1 MDRLAELTPDKEVQS
16 TKEKF
21 DRVRQEGEREIPYGL
36 TNDYMFRAVF
46 QKNPTALKGLIAAA
60 LGRSPEEITSCEIQN
75 PIVLGE
81 SIDAKT
87 CILDIQTCINGR
99 EKINVEMQ
107 MGNLG
112 NWPKRALYY
121 TCSMYTDL
129 KAGSDYHHVLPCI
142 HIGFVSRSPFP
153 DNERFFS
160 RYLLAE
166 EGGHVFTE
174 DFALV
179 MINLGRIPEGL
190 TGEGDSQELWR
201 WARLLCAKSWKEA
214 VDMSEQ
220 SAGMRE
226 AVVTMHEMSQEET
239 IRNQCL
245 ARILYQ
251 GDMNSARQDGYQE
264 GHQEGCKDGMRRVN
278 RLNAH
283 LIAAG
288 RLEDLVRASE
298 DLQYQEALL
307 EELGL

>member
-1 MDRLAELTPDKEVQS
+1 
-16 TKEKF
+16 
-21 DRVRQEGEREIPYGL
+21 
-36 TNDYMFRAVF
+36 
-46 QKNPTALKGLIAAA
+46 
-60 LGRSPEEITSCEIQN
+60 
-75 PIVLGE
+75 
-81 SIDAKT
+81 
-87 CILDIQTCINGR
+87 
-99 EKINVEMQ
+99 
-107 MGNLG
+107 
-112 NWPKRALYY
+112 
-121 TCSMYTDL
+121 
-129 KAGSDYHHVLPCI
+129 
-142 HIGFVSRSPFP
+142 
-153 DNERFFS
+153 
-160 RYLLAE
+160 
-166 EGGHVFTE
+166 
-174 DFALV
+174 
-179 MINLGRIPEGL
+179 
-190 TGEGDSQELWR
+190 
-201 WARLLCAKSWKEA
+201 
-214 VDMSEQ
+214 MSEQ